1 MIRRS
6 KVVNVKLMAMM
17 MIMVMLIFTP
27 SFIFDYFDEEKND
40 LSLDA
45 NITVVNVPFAVC
57 ICSFISY
64 REKTDMK
71 INFDFDLFFFKLKK
85 RL

>member
-27 SFIFDYFDEEKND
+27 SFIFDYFDEEK
-40 LSLDA
+40 
-45 NITVVNVPFAVC
+45 
-57 ICSFISY
+57 
-64 REKTDMK
+64 K
-71 INFDFDLFFFKLKK
+71 IGFLQYKLQYDGG
-85 RL
+85 